1 MDEPVSIKLKR
12 LLEHTQLFLASYNN
26 KKQWPTF
33 YPLVC
38 KLAEQYRTL
47 YKQNPSAL
55 QAQLMLYKTQYDF
68 ATNLVI
74 NQCILT
80 TALCVSQNYDDELSE
95 LYISASLIEHLCV
108 GAQLNKLSK
117 QIAFTSTE
125 SQIWQLRHK
134 LAARVLLTAKQP
146 AHSITQVLA
155 KLSKYKHAL
164 VSTPKIMLYDGGTII
179 VALANILAVNLTC
192 NAANQQINF
201 YKAIADLYLRTPNL
215 FAQRLLKS
223 LIAHIGPLLP
233 GSRVLYAEQAMIY
246 LATDAEQR
254 HILIKSLKNK
264 IVWYRVKATL
274 NDNAV
279 QWLCADKRI
288 LYKVWDTEYVNI
300 KAATPSTQ
308 NTLYDLIGLI
318 KLQQEYS
325 FNNINTLLAPHPNVI
340 KSLCQAVKPYNK
352 EHQAAKNLTH
362 SLSMVGYNNA
372 PAIIQRVVFE
382 QLVFA
387 IPHPLHAFLVNRL
400 KCMVDIM
407 RLLVYNN
414 KQYQFEHI
422 CLPLYAYAHY
432 LLIHCST
439 QLSRKTPIAHAPNKS
454 SDTPMCA
461 FFGIE
466 SMDSKHLN
474 QQLSAL
480 LSDNPWTFAL
490 LDAEQVAKN
499 ELTEQSKLW
508 VAFKVVAQSV
518 FKPKTA
524 LTPWQ
529 QQTLKQQ
536 LIAQGWDNQADFY
549 DKLQTLALFDS
560 I

>member
-1 MDEPVSIKLKR
+1 
-12 LLEHTQLFLASYNN
+12 
-26 KKQWPTF
+26 
-33 YPLVC
+33 
-38 KLAEQYRTL
+38 
-47 YKQNPSAL
+47 
-55 QAQLMLYKTQYDF
+55 
-68 ATNLVI
+68 
-74 NQCILT
+74 
-80 TALCVSQNYDDELSE
+80 
-95 LYISASLIEHLCV
+95 
-108 GAQLNKLSK
+108 
-117 QIAFTSTE
+117 
-125 SQIWQLRHK
+125 
-134 LAARVLLTAKQP
+134 
-146 AHSITQVLA
+146 
-155 KLSKYKHAL
+155 
-164 VSTPKIMLYDGGTII
+164 
-179 VALANILAVNLTC
+179 
-192 NAANQQINF
+192 
-201 YKAIADLYLRTPNL
+201 
-215 FAQRLLKS
+215 
-223 LIAHIGPLLP
+223 
-233 GSRVLYAEQAMIY
+233 
-246 LATDAEQR
+246 
-254 HILIKSLKNK
+254 
-264 IVWYRVKATL
+264 
-274 NDNAV
+274 
-279 QWLCADKRI
+279 
-288 LYKVWDTEYVNI
+288 
-300 KAATPSTQ
+300 
-308 NTLYDLIGLI
+308 
-318 KLQQEYS
+318 
-325 FNNINTLLAPHPNVI
+325 
-340 KSLCQAVKPYNK
+340 
-352 EHQAAKNLTH
+352 
-362 SLSMVGYNNA
+362 
-372 PAIIQRVVFE
+372 
-382 QLVFA
+382 
-387 IPHPLHAFLVNRL
+387 
-400 KCMVDIM
+400 MVDIM

>member
-1 MDEPVSIKLKR
+1 
-12 LLEHTQLFLASYNN
+12 
-26 KKQWPTF
+26 
-33 YPLVC
+33 
-38 KLAEQYRTL
+38 
-47 YKQNPSAL
+47 
-55 QAQLMLYKTQYDF
+55 
-68 ATNLVI
+68 
-74 NQCILT
+74 
-80 TALCVSQNYDDELSE
+80 
-95 LYISASLIEHLCV
+95 
-108 GAQLNKLSK
+108 
-117 QIAFTSTE
+117 
-125 SQIWQLRHK
+125 
-134 LAARVLLTAKQP
+134 
-146 AHSITQVLA
+146 
-155 KLSKYKHAL
+155 
-164 VSTPKIMLYDGGTII
+164 MLYDGGTII

-201 YKAIADLYLRTPNL
+201 YKAIGDLYLRTPNL

-325 FNNINTLLAPHPNVI
+325 FNNINTLLAPHPIVI

-387 IPHPLHAFLVNRL
+387 IPHPLHAF
-400 KCMVDIM
+400 
-407 RLLVYNN
+407 
-414 KQYQFEHI
+414 
-422 CLPLYAYAHY
+422 
-432 LLIHCST
+432 
-439 QLSRKTPIAHAPNKS
+439 
-454 SDTPMCA
+454 
-461 FFGIE
+461 
-466 SMDSKHLN
+466 
-474 QQLSAL
+474 
-480 LSDNPWTFAL
+480 
-490 LDAEQVAKN
+490 
-499 ELTEQSKLW
+499 
-508 VAFKVVAQSV
+508 
-518 FKPKTA
+518 
-524 LTPWQ
+524 
-529 QQTLKQQ
+529 
-536 LIAQGWDNQADFY
+536 
-549 DKLQTLALFDS
+549 
-560 I
+560 